1 MNDAYSFVSSIY
13 TIIALFLISINKKY
27 IKGIMFKY
35 NILSKDNFKPN
46 VRRTHKIEF
55 YITIFYDAPH
65 S

>member
-1 MNDAYSFVSSIY
+1 MRYSGEKKCEKKFVYKSRI
-13 TIIALFLISINKKY
+13 
-27 IKGIMFKY
+27 FKY

-46 VRRTHKIEF
+46 IRRTHKIEF

>member
-1 MNDAYSFVSSIY
+1 
-13 TIIALFLISINKKY
+13 
-27 IKGIMFKY
+27 MFKY